1 DCFQHLTWVSSH
13 ELQTCLEH
21 NRGKEGKTFPMMG
34 VLLAKQERLS
44 KSGQKYAFL
53 QLSDPTGV
61 YEVVLFSETLANYR
75 ELLEPGTALLLTVS
89 GRLDGE
95 TTRLTCN
102 QLETCDGHLSKH
114 MESVTLDIAS
124 QNALEALKRKISQLS
139 PGNTM
144 IYLKF
149 RLPQVVLTFKL
160 PTPYK
165 FTGGLKAELQAMSE
179 GSSN

>member
-1 DCFQHLTWVSSH
+1 
-13 ELQTCLEH
+13 
-21 NRGKEGKTFPMMG
+21 
-34 VLLAKQERLS
+34 
-44 KSGQKYAFL
+44 
-53 QLSDPTGV
+53 
-61 YEVVLFSETLANYR
+61 
-75 ELLEPGTALLLTVS
+75 TVS

-114 MESVTLDIAS
+114 MESVTLDITS

-160 PTPYK
+160 PTSYQ
-165 FTGGLKAELQAMSE
+165 FTGGLKAELQAIVA
-179 GSSN
+179 